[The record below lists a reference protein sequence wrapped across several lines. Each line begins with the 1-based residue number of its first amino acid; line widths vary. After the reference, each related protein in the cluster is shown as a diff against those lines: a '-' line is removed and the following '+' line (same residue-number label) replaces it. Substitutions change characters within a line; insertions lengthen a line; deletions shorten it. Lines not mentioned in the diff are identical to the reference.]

1 MTSRQ
6 RDPGPRKASI
16 VNALVNIITFLYHEG
31 DYVRDET
38 DMLWNPPEDKYVS
51 IREDNEGHEH
61 LQVNRTDMIKIN

>member
-16 VNALVNIITFLYHEG
+16 CNAQVNIITFLYHEG
-31 DYVRDET
+31 EDLRDET
-38 DMLWNPPEDKYVS
+38 DTLWNPPEDKYVS
-51 IREDNEGHEH
+51 IREDNEMHEH